1 MRGGLGY
8 ALQSPIVRR
17 SPLAHALVPA
27 AFVALVGGAAC
38 SSSRAPVDDFLPPS
52 TAPVVAAVGELHL
65 HQFPLGSHA
74 WAAFVDAPVPL
85 AQIAAD
91 ELAVIQ
97 TKPTQVSSGCELYQ
111 PAHCSPACA
120 SNAFCEA
127 DGVCKSLPLAKYVDA
142 GDVHVTGSATLP
154 ALRLFFDPASG
165 SYASDPPPG
174 ATKLFDGGERLVVRG
189 GHGRWSFEAAIPA
202 PKAVVVTAPDLSLDL
217 HLPLDAAFD
226 VAWQSESAS
235 SIVVTINASR
245 ADGDYGYVRCA
256 TSDTGKL
263 SVPREMMA
271 ALPRPPRDIR
281 LEVERQEQKAFPTAT
296 DGLGVIVHAAQSTW
310 KNGAE

>member
-1 MRGGLGY
+1 
-8 ALQSPIVRR
+8 VRR
-17 SPLAHALVPA
+17 SPLSFAIA
-27 AFVALVGGAAC
+27 VASVFGAAAC

-85 AQIAAD
+85 SQIAAD
-91 ELAVIQ
+91 ELAVLQ
-97 TKPTQVSSGCELYQ
+97 TKPTEVVSGCELYL
-111 PAHCSPACA
+111 PPRCSPSCA
-120 SNAFCEA
+120 PNAFCEA
-127 DGVCKSLPLAKYVDA
+127 DGVCKPLPLAKYVDA
-142 GDVHVTGSATLP
+142 GDVRVTGSVTL
-154 ALRLFFDPASG
+154 ASLRLFYDPASG

-174 ATKLFDGGERLVVRG
+174 ATKLFDGGERLLVHG

-202 PKAVVVTAPDLSLDL
+202 PKAVVVNAPDLSLDL
-217 HLPLDAAFD
+217 HLPLDAPFEI
-226 VAWQSESAS
+226 VWQSESAS
-235 SIVVTINASR
+235 SIVVTINASGS
-245 ADGDYGYVRCA
+245 DGEYGYVRCA

-263 SVPREMMA
+263 TVPRDMMA

-281 LEVERQEQKAFPTAT
+281 LEVERQEQKTFPTAT